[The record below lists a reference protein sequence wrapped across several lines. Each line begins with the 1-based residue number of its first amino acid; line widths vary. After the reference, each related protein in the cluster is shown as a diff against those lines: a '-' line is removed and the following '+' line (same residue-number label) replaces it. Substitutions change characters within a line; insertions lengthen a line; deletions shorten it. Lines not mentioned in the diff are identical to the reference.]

1 MSKPKNRE
9 GMVFSTNPDFKS
21 NDQQDEEVV
30 MLPWPSQKLKVS
42 LDKSGRAGKMVSLV
56 EGFAGPA
63 SDLEKLAKELK
74 NHCGTGG
81 SAKDGQ
87 VLIQGDVRNKV
98 AAFLEKKGAK
108 VRLLS

>member
-9 GMVFSTNPDFKS
+9 GMVFSTNPDFKF
-21 NDQQDEEVV
+21 NDQQEEEVV

-81 SAKDGQ
+81 AAKEGEII
-87 VLIQGDVRNKV
+87 LQGDFRVKAAEILTKAMYKV
-98 AAFLEKKGAK
+98 K
-108 VRLLS
+108 VI